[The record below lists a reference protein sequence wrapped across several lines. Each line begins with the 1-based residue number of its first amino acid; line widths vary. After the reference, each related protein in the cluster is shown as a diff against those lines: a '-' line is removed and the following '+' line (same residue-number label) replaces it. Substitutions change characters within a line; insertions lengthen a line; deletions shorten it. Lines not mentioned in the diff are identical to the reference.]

1 MKQDSAAVG
10 GASRIRCGRTAVGGA
25 LAVALVLAAAACGG
39 NANESGKTEGGST
52 SAPSGTIPV
61 GVLVPFTGEYAF
73 IGDSVQPVV
82 DSIVEEV
89 NRSGGIGGQ
98 NLAAVQG
105 DTEGTV
111 DAGVLAARKLINTDR
126 ARVLIGPTSL
136 EFGGVGRVVT
146 DSGVP
151 FVSPTAGTVELD
163 DAQEKLYYR
172 TVPSDSLGGRAIA
185 RAITEPSLTGRD
197 APFERP
203 ALMIG
208 QAAALVSFEE
218 PIVRGIQEF
227 GSQLASNTK
236 YSTGKESY
244 RSEVQAVL
252 KVNPDVIVLVG
263 EPADSARIMQDA
275 FQAGYEGTW
284 FVTQDQTNADYVEL
298 AGPELVEG
306 VLGLTE
312 TVPEGAGDLLA
323 QFTKRLGDE
332 PKIFQ
337 TNTYDAVNV
346 AALAMVA
353 ASQAGDKITGPAI
366 DGRLDEVANAND
378 GDVVVSS
385 FTDGKKALEAG
396 KGIDYQ
402 GLSGPVDFDKFGN
415 IISPFTIQQVK
426 DGKFSKVATVDA
438 NDLR

>member
-1 MKQDSAAVG
+1 MKRVSAVLG
-10 GASRIRCGRTAVGGA
+10 GVSRGRRTAAGGA
-25 LAVALVLAAAACGG
+25 LAVALALGGAACGS
-39 NANESGKTEGGST
+39 ESGESGGSGGGGST
-52 SAPSGTIPV
+52 SAPGGTLPV
-61 GVLVPFTGEYAF
+61 GILVPFTGEYAF
-73 IGDSVQPVV
+73 IGESVQPVAET
-82 DSIVEEV
+82 IVKEV
-89 NRSGGIGGQ
+89 NDSGGIGGRK
-98 NLAAVQG
+98 LSAVQG

-146 DSGVP
+146 DSKVP

-163 DAQEKLYYR
+163 DAQKNLFYR

-185 RAITEPSLTGRD
+185 RAVTDPNLTGRD
-197 APFERP
+197 APFARP

-218 PIVRGIQEF
+218 PIKSGIAEF
-227 GSQLASNTK
+227 GGKLASNTK

-252 KVNPDVIVLVG
+252 KGDPDVIVLVG

-284 FVTQDQTNADYVEL
+284 FVTQDQTNADYVKL
-298 AGPELVEG
+298 AGPKLVEG

-312 TVPEGAGDLLA
+312 TVPPSAGDLLA
-323 QFTKRLGDE
+323 TFTKRLGQE

-353 ASQAGDKITGPAI
+353 ADKAGEKITGPAV
-366 DGRLDEVANAND
+366 DKQLDTVANAQQ
-378 GDVVVSS
+378 GDLVVSN
-385 FTDGKKALEAG
+385 FTDGKKALESG

-402 GLSGPVDFDKFGN
+402 GLSGPVDFDEYGN

-426 DGKFSKVATVDA
+426 DGKFSDVATVDA
-438 NDLR
+438 AALR

>member
-1 MKQDSAAVG
+1 MNWESAAIG
-10 GASRIRCGRTAVGGA
+10 GASRGRRGRSAVGGT
-25 LAVALVLAAAACGG
+25 LAVTLALVGAACGG
-39 NANESGKTEGGST
+39 DGGESGANGGST
-52 SAPSGTIPV
+52 SAPGGTLPV
-61 GVLVPFTGEYAF
+61 GVLVPFTGEYSW
-73 IGDSVQPVV
+73 IGESVQPVV
-82 DSIVEEV
+82 KEVVDEV
-89 NRSGGIGGQ
+89 NASGGIGGQ
-98 NLAAVQG
+98 KLSVVQG

-111 DAGVLAARKLINTDR
+111 DGGVLAARKLINTDR

-146 DSGVP
+146 DSRVP

-163 DAQEKLYYR
+163 DAQDKLYYR

-185 RAITEPSLTGRD
+185 RAVTDPNLTGRD
-197 APFERP
+197 APFARP

-218 PIVRGIQEF
+218 PVKRGIQEF
-227 GSQLASNTK
+227 GGQLAANTK

-252 KVNPDVIVLVG
+252 KGNPDVIVLVG

-275 FQAGYEGTW
+275 FQAGYEGSW
-284 FVTQDQTNADYVEL
+284 FVTQDQTNADYVDL

-306 VLGLTE
+306 VLGLSE
-312 TVPEGAGDLLA
+312 TVPESAGDLLA
-323 QFTKRLGDE
+323 QFTERLGADPE
-332 PKIFQ
+332 IFQ
-337 TNTYDAVNV
+337 TNTYDAINV

-353 ASQAGDKITGPAI
+353 ASEAGDKITGPAI
-366 DGRLDEVANAND
+366 DGRLDEVANADN
-378 GDVVVSS
+378 GDVVVSN
-385 FTDGKKALEAG
+385 FTEGKKALEAG

-402 GLSGPVDFDKFGN
+402 GLSGPVDFDEFGN

-438 NDLR
+438 DDLG